1 MVKRY
6 VQKNPMLLLPL
17 LIAVQCLAMY
27 TGGDAGLEYSHL
39 ISGIV
44 YPSIFCKNKSVTQT
58 YITGLDTVFSCHS
71 FCFAST
77 GERKKKHLARANM
90 IRVCMVSSPES
101 REITQKI

>member
-27 TGGDAGLEYSHL
+27 TGGDAGLDYSHL

-58 YITGLDTVFSCHS
+58 YITGLDTVF
-71 FCFAST
+71 FLPFFLLCFNR
-77 GERKKKHLARANM
+77 GEKKKHQARANM

>member
-1 MVKRY
+1 
-6 VQKNPMLLLPL
+6 MLLLPL

-27 TGGDAGLEYSHL
+27 TGGNAGLDYSHL

-77 GERKKKHLARANM
+77 GERKKNTK
-90 IRVCMVSSPES
+90 PEL
-101 REITQKI
+101 T

>member
-1 MVKRY
+1 
-6 VQKNPMLLLPL
+6 MLLLPL

-27 TGGDAGLEYSHL
+27 TGGDA
-39 ISGIV
+39 GIV

-58 YITGLDTVFSCHS
+58 YITGLDTVF
-71 FCFAST
+71 FLPFFLLCFNR
-77 GERKKKHLARANM
+77 GEKKKHQARANM